1 MLWQT
6 RRRTTDS
13 RRVQALGCSGGA
25 GLAVEDAL
33 QEQRWS
39 STSESRTCCGQFGQD
54 ADSIV
59 AWLDHAVEHTP
70 RPSMAH

>member
-39 STSESRTCCGQFGQD
+39 STSESRTCCGRFGQD

-59 AWLDHAVEHTP
+59 AGLDHAVEHTP